1 MGLTRIDEFCASL
14 TASLGGE
21 ITYKISTDAI
31 SLEMGHRVHT
41 SNKTIYILYING
53 ELIDNIRVA
62 DYTLY
67 CVLNNET
74 STVDGVRMYMS
85 FAEYADLLSAN
96 IHQEL
101 KKSRK
106 SELKMF
112 RKSN

>member
-1 MGLTRIDEFCASL
+1 MALTRINEFCASL

-31 SLEMGHRVHT
+31 SIEMGYRVHT
-41 SNKTIYILYING
+41 SNKTIYVLYING
-53 ELIDNIRVA
+53 ELIDNILVA

-67 CVLNNET
+67 CVLNDET
-74 STVDGVRMYMS
+74 SRNGVRMYMS